1 MKREFTRP
9 ESALPASTLV
19 EAFTHVVET
28 RRSIRKFD
36 GAPVPPEIVRECL
49 RLAMLAPNSSNLQP
63 WEFYWV
69 RTPALKAQLVPICLG
84 QQAAATA
91 GELIAIVAR
100 RNTWRRHASEM
111 LRQWPGGHVP
121 RIARI
126 YYEKLAPVMYTQGLV
141 GEIGLL
147 KRIAATVA
155 GFFRPVPREP
165 VSRADMRVWAVKT
178 TALAAENLMLAFR
191 AHGYDSCPMEGF
203 DSARARRLL
212 KIPRDG
218 VITMILGVGKAAP
231 GGIYQ
236 DQFRFPDADFIIE
249 R

>member
-1 MKREFTRP
+1 MKYEFTRP
-9 ESALPASTLV
+9 ESALPEATII
-19 EAFTHVVET
+19 EAFKHVVET

-36 GAPVPPEIVRECL
+36 GQPVPPEIVDECL

-69 RTPALKAQLVPICLG
+69 RTPTLKAQLATICLG
-84 QQAAATA
+84 QQAASTA

-100 RNTWRRHASEM
+100 RNTWRKHAHEV
-111 LRQWPGGHVP
+111 LKQWPGGHVP
-121 RIARI
+121 RIART
-126 YYEKLAPVMYTQGLV
+126 YYEKLAPIMYTQGFV

-147 KRIAATVA
+147 KCIVATIV

-191 AHGYDSCPMEGF
+191 AHGYDTCPMEGF

-212 KIPRDG
+212 RIPRDG

-236 DQFRFPDADFIIE
+236 DQFRFPHTDFIFE